1 MTSNLVQ
8 SIFMWHSLIYATLNE
23 IWVKIYLNFTQSYYM
38 SSAVVLSTFMVLFAI
53 FGASQSTFIHG
64 KQHLKWSL
72 FHSKY
77 LFSCTAT
84 ETKSYRF
91 GIHFLCVLQFR
102 VYSYLEFNVS
112 KSLYLLSLSHICSS
126 QQRLSLMNVSW

>member
-23 IWVKIYLNFTQSYYM
+23 IWVKIYLNFTQSYYVI
-38 SSAVVLSTFMVLFAI
+38 SSSIKYFYGTVCHFFELHSLLSYMENSILSDRCFILNISFHVQRQKPNHTDLEYIFFVFCNSEFTAI
-53 FGASQSTFIHG
+53 
-64 KQHLKWSL
+64 
-72 FHSKY
+72 
-77 LFSCTAT
+77 
-84 ETKSYRF
+84 
-91 GIHFLCVLQFR
+91 
-102 VYSYLEFNVS
+102 EFNVS